1 MSQIKPQYLN
11 LKVVVV
17 VQNIIQY
24 YLYCIFMGCK
34 TATTHD
40 RTPVMQHQLRISF
53 FSLSFYRYRIPMGS
67 NKICY
72 CGLYILLELFQRIN
86 FHGYVQTFNDIK
98 VPQVNCSFK
107 E

>member
-53 FSLSFYRYRIPMGS
+53 FSLSFYIATKFPWGQTRYVIVG
-67 NKICY
+67 C
-72 CGLYILLELFQRIN
+72 
-86 FHGYVQTFNDIK
+86 TFCFN
-98 VPQVNCSFK
+98 SSS